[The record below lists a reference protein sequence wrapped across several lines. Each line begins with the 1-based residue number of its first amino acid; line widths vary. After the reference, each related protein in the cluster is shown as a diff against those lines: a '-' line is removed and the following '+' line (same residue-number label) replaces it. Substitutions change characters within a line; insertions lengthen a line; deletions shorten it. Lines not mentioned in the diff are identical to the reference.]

1 MDHAFR
7 KKLFSWIILTQ
18 ALTFFIPVPAAIYKV
33 KGLDRYKKAF
43 QISGLQPGDD
53 SDSAPLNTN
62 L

>member
-43 QISGLQPGDD
+43 QISGLQPRDD